1 MPKFA
6 RNLTKREIAAIKA
19 DGLHMVGHIPGLSLN
34 VRGPARSWIYRYQDA
49 TGRHSIGLGS
59 CIDTD
64 FEAAYDMAMELR
76 REARAG
82 RNPIARL
89 RADRTALVAEH
100 RNRRTF
106 AQAAEEYFAAR
117 SAKWSKSHAAQWLN
131 TVRDYCQPLADVN
144 CADINR
150 AAVLRVLEPIWA
162 TKPETGSRVRG
173 RIEVVLDAA
182 TVKEYRTGPNPA
194 LWKGNLDKIFSA
206 PSKAK
211 AHHAALPFVDAAGF
225 VAELQALGSP
235 AANCL
240 EFLILTATRSNEA
253 RGAAWAEIEGD
264 VWTIAADRM
273 KAGVAHRVPLS
284 ARALAILQ
292 AAEGKAAPFADVGR
306 DAMSA
311 LVAKL
316 RPGITVHGFRS
327 MFRDWAGE
335 TGAAPREVCEA
346 ALAHTIGNATEA
358 AYRRGD
364 ALTRRATLMAAWAQ
378 YVVNGDNQGATVL
391 DFAARAGAA

>member
-6 RNLTKREIAAIKA
+6 RNLTKREIAAIKP
-19 DGLHMVGHIPGLSLN
+19 DGLHMVGHIPGLSLY
-34 VRGPARSWIYRYQDA
+34 VKGAARSWVYRYQDH

-59 CIDTD
+59 VIDTT
-64 FEAAYDMAMELR
+64 FEKAFDDAMELR
-76 REARAG
+76 REQRAG

-89 RADRTALVAEH
+89 RADRAAIVVEH
-100 RNRRTF
+100 KNRRTF
-106 AQAAEEYFAAR
+106 AQAAEEYFAAK
-117 SAKWSKSHAAQWLN
+117 SAKWSKSHAQQWLN
-131 TVRDYCQPLADVN
+131 TVRDYCGPLADMD

-211 AHHAALPFVDAAGF
+211 AHHAALNFVDAAGF
-225 VAELQALGSP
+225 VSELQALNTP

-253 RGAAWAEIEGD
+253 RGISWAEVVGD
-264 VWTIAADRM
+264 VWTIPADRM
-273 KAGVAHRVPLS
+273 KAGEAHRVPLS
-284 ARALAILQ
+284 ARALLILS

-306 DAMSA
+306 DAMA
-311 LVAKL
+311 DTLARL

-346 ALAHTIGNATEA
+346 ALAHTIGNSTEQ

-364 ALTRRATLMAAWAQ
+364 ALTRRAALMGQWAA
-378 YVVNGDNQGATVL
+378 YVSDGSAKVL
-391 DFAARAGAA
+391 DFAARAAG

>member
-6 RNLTKREIAAIKA
+6 RNLTKREIAAIKM

-34 VRGPARSWIYRYQDA
+34 VRGAARSWIYRYADH

-64 FEAAYDMAMELR
+64 FETAYDRAMELR

-82 RNPIARL
+82 HDPIARL
-89 RADRTALVAEH
+89 RADRTALIVEH

-106 AQAAEEYFAAR
+106 AEAAQEYFAAK

-131 TVRDYCQPLADVN
+131 TLRDYCGPIADMD
-144 CADINR
+144 CADINL
-150 AAVLRVLEPIWA
+150 AAVLRVLEPVWNE
-162 TKPETGSRVRG
+162 KPETGSRVRG

-182 TVKEYRTGPNPA
+182 TVKQYRTGPNPA
-194 LWKGNLDKIFSA
+194 AWKGNLDKCLSA

-211 AHHAALPFVDAAGF
+211 SKEHHAALNFADAAGF
-225 VAELQALGSP
+225 VSELRELNTP

-253 RGAAWAEIEGD
+253 RGISWAEVAGD
-264 VWTIAADRM
+264 VWSIPANRM
-273 KAGVAHRVPLS
+273 KAGEAHRVPLS
-284 ARALAILQ
+284 PRAVAILS

-306 DAMSA
+306 DAMSSTLA
-311 LVAKL
+311 RL
-316 RPGITVHGFRS
+316 RPGVTVHGFRS

-346 ALAHTIGNATEA
+346 ALAHTIGNSTEA

-364 ALTRRATLMAAWAQ
+364 ALTRRAALMGQWAA
-378 YVVNGDNQGATVL
+378 YVGDGSAKVL
-391 DFAARAGAA
+391 DFAARAAG